1 MNEIIL
7 PAAVLRDALTGALVA
22 TATDKALPAFN
33 CVKVT
38 ATPSGVDFVGTDR
51 YALIV
56 GTVMPSNSFNMW
68 HEFDALIHVDDV
80 KLIISEL
87 KAALR
92 MNKNL
97 GVKLVHDGYAVSLH
111 GIPDVDN
118 VAACDLTR
126 QYDFPRYARL
136 LPDSPPDS
144 FLTAPIGFNAN
155 NLAKLSKIPAVKDSP
170 VSLQFYGLTR
180 PLVASVKHDAIKWQ
194 VLIMPVRLDHNS

>member
-22 TATDKALPAFN
+22 VATDKILPAFN
-33 CVKVT
+33 CVRVA
-38 ATPSGVDFVGTDR
+38 ATPSGVDFVGSDR

-68 HEFDALIHVDDV
+68 HEFDALIHMDDV

-92 MNKNL
+92 VNKNL
-97 GVKLVHDGYAVSLH
+97 GVKLVHNGYDVTLH
-111 GIPDVDN
+111 GIPDITVT
-118 VAACDLTR
+118 AKDLNR
-126 QYDFPRYARL
+126 QHDFPRYDRL

-144 FLTAPIGFNAN
+144 FLTAPIGFNAA
-155 NLAKLSKIPAVKDSP
+155 NLAKLSKVPAVKDSP

>member
-7 PAAVLRDALTGALVA
+7 PAAVLRDALTGALA
-22 TATDKALPAFN
+22 AAATDKNLPAFN

-38 ATPSGVDFVGTDR
+38 ATPSAVDFVGTDR
-51 YALIV
+51 YVLTI
-56 GTVMPSNSFNMW
+56 GTVMPSNSFNEW

-92 MNKNL
+92 VNKNM
-97 GVKLVHDGYAVSLH
+97 GVKLVHVGYDVTLH
-111 GIPDVDN
+111 GIPDITVT
-118 VAACDLTR
+118 VKDLTR
-126 QYDFPRYARL
+126 QHDFPRYGRL

-144 FLTAPIGFNAN
+144 FLTAPIGFNAD
-155 NLAKLSKIPAVKDSP
+155 NLAKLSKVPAVKDSP

-180 PLVASVKHDAIKWQ
+180 PLMASVKHDAIKWQ
-194 VLIMPVRLDHNS
+194 VLIMPVKLDHNS